1 MVNEDRVK
9 EFFQMAVFDQR
20 EEPRYRQMGEYYK
33 SDYVGKE
40 LVKSFFTGTFAFLL
54 IVLFQIL
61 GSMEEFLDK
70 LNDTNWMEYLVR
82 VGLAY
87 AGFMA
92 VYLLIT
98 SLVYRVRYRY
108 GRRELRRYYGHLKN
122 VNREYERE
130 TKLKS

>member
-1 MVNEDRVK
+1 MVNEDRIK
-9 EFFQMAVFDQR
+9 EFFRMAVFDQR
-20 EEPRYRQMGEYYK
+20 EEARYRQMGEYYK

-40 LVKSFFTGTFAFLL
+40 LVKSVFTGTFAFLL
-54 IVLFQIL
+54 IAVFQIL
-61 GSMEEFLDK
+61 GSMETFLDK
-70 LNDTNWMEYLVR
+70 LNDADWMGYLVR
-82 VGLAY
+82 IGLAY
-87 AGFMA
+87 AGFMV

-108 GRRELRRYYGHLKN
+108 GRRQLRKYYGHLKN

>member
-54 IVLFQIL
+54 IVLFQIH
-61 GSMEEFLDK
+61 GGVF
-70 LNDTNWMEYLVR
+70 R
-82 VGLAY
+82 
-87 AGFMA
+87 
-92 VYLLIT
+92 
-98 SLVYRVRYRY
+98 
-108 GRRELRRYYGHLKN
+108 
-122 VNREYERE
+122 
-130 TKLKS
+130 

>member
-70 LNDTNWMEYLVR
+70 LNDTNWMGYLVR

-108 GRRELRRYYGHLKN
+108 GRRKLRRYYGHLKN

>member
-9 EFFQMAVFDQR
+9 EFFQMAVFDQQ

-33 SDYVGKE
+33 SDYIGKE
-40 LVKSFFTGTFAFLL
+40 LIKSFFTGTFAFLL

-61 GSMEEFLDK
+61 GSMEEFLEK
-70 LNDTNWMEYLVR
+70 LNDISWMGYLMR
-82 VGLAY
+82 GGFAY
-87 AGFMA
+87 VGFMMA
-92 VYLLIT
+92 YLLIT

-108 GRRELRRYYGHLKN
+108 GRRKLRNYYGHLKN

>member
-20 EEPRYRQMGEYYK
+20 EEARYRQMGEYYK

-40 LVKSFFTGTFAFLL
+40 LVKRAFTGTFAFLL
-54 IVLFQIL
+54 IAVFQVL
-61 GSMEEFLDK
+61 GSMETFLDK
-70 LNDTNWMEYLVR
+70 LNDADWMGYLVR
-82 VGLAY
+82 IGLAY

-108 GRRELRRYYGHLKN
+108 GRKQLRKYYGHLKN

>member
-70 LNDTNWMEYLVR
+70 LNDTNRMGYLVR
-82 VGLAY
+82 VGLAC

-108 GRRELRRYYGHLKN
+108 GRRKLRRYYGHLKN

>member
-70 LNDTNWMEYLVR
+70 LNDTNWMGYLVW

-98 SLVYRVRYRY
+98 SIVYRMRYRY
-108 GRRELRRYYGHLKN
+108 GRRKLRRYYGHLKN

-130 TKLKS
+130 TKLKP